1 MRQLILTLGA
11 IFLLVN
17 IALGLA
23 LKSFET
29 FNLVF
34 SSGIIIATTIIL
46 FLVDYIKM
54 KDAFKISLFLIN
66 GVCGLIEYVIALIAE
81 RDIPNNWYYVVL
93 IVILAFQLIL
103 ITTTNITSKKIS

>member
-34 SSGIIIATTIIL
+34 SSGVIIATTIIL

-66 GVCGLIEYVIALIAE
+66 GVCGLIEYVITLIAE
-81 RDIPNNWYYVVL
+81 RNIPNNWYYVVL

>member
-17 IALGLA
+17 LAFGLA
-23 LKSFET
+23 LKSFEA

-34 SSGIIIATTIIL
+34 SSGVIVATTIIF
-46 FLVDYIKM
+46 FLVDSIKM
-54 KDAFKISLFLIN
+54 KDAFKVSLFLIN

-81 RDIPNNWYYVVL
+81 RDIPNHWYYVVL
-93 IVILAFQLIL
+93 IVIRAFQLIL

>member
-54 KDAFKISLFLIN
+54 KNAFKISLFLIN

>member
-1 MRQLILTLGA
+1 MRQLIITLGA

-17 IALGLA
+17 LAFGLA

-34 SSGIIIATTIIL
+34 SSGVIVATTIIF
-46 FLVDYIKM
+46 FLVDSIKM
-54 KDAFKISLFLIN
+54 KDAFKVSLFLIN